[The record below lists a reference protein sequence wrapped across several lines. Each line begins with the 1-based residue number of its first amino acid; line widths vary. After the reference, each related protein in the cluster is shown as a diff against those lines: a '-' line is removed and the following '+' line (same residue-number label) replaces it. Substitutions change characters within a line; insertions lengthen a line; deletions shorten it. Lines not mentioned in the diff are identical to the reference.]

1 MAFAFQSKT
10 WVISGEKEFESGTK
24 LLNPSLSV
32 NQVVVND
39 NGLYVSLK
47 ATENGGVYIHNVNV
61 AYPFLTEETDLDV
74 LVDAAM
80 AHAFPTATVA

>member
-1 MAFAFQSKT
+1 MAFAFQTKT
-10 WVISGEKEFESGTK
+10 WSISGEKEFENGMK
-24 LLNPSLSV
+24 LLNPTLSV
-32 NQVVVND
+32 NQVIVNE
-39 NGLYVSLK
+39 NGLYAYLK

>member
-1 MAFAFQSKT
+1 MAFAYQTKS
-10 WVISGEKEFESGTK
+10 WEISGEKEFENGMK
-24 LLNPSLSV
+24 LLNPTLSV

-47 ATENGGVYIHNVNV
+47 AIENGGVYVHNVNV

-80 AHAFPTATVA
+80 AHAFPTATTA